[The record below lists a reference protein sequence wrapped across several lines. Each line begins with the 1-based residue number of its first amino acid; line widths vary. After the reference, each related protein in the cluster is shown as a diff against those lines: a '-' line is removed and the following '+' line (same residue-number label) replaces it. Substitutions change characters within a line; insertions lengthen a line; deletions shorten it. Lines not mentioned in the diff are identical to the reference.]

1 MPCNSYRD
9 TITEAGG
16 TELGVEAV
24 ADGEFLQR
32 VGDEIVGA
40 SLTAPPI
47 GSMTMWAGLAASVPS
62 GWLLCDGSEY
72 DPTTIPA
79 LAAVLSTRFNTGGET
94 PGYIRVPDLRSR
106 FPMGAATDP
115 DVGSLGGAATHTHTV
130 SSATTGITAGIINNA
145 QRQVAAV
152 GLNTA
157 AAQAPTIND
166 PGHTHTTGAGSSIP
180 PYIGIHYIIRAT

>member
-1 MPCNSYRD
+1 MPCNPYRD

-47 GSMTMWAGLAASVPS
+47 GSMTMWAGNSAFTPS
-62 GWLLCDGSEY
+62 GWLLCDGTAI
-72 DPTTIPA
+72 DPTTYPS
-79 LAAVLSTRFNTGGET
+79 LAAQITTTFNTGGEP
-94 PGYIRVPDLRSR
+94 PGWIRVPDLRAR
-106 FPMGAATDP
+106 FPYGATTDV
-115 DVGSLGGAATHTHTV
+115 DRGTVGGASSHTHSV
-130 SSATTGITAGIINNA
+130 MSNVTGITVGIANTVNRGVAGAVNTAGA
-145 QRQVAAV
+145 QAAV
-152 GLNTA
+152 VT
-157 AAQAPTIND
+157 D
-166 PGHTHTTGAGSSIP
+166 PGHAHVTAVGSSLP

>member
-1 MPCNSYRD
+1 MPCSPYRD

-72 DPTTIPA
+72 DPTTLPA
-79 LAAVLSTRFNTGGET
+79 LAAVISTRFNTGGET

-106 FPMGAATDP
+106 YPRGAATDP
-115 DVGSLGGAATHTHTV
+115 DVGSLGGASSHTHSV
-130 SSATTGITAGIINNA
+130 MSNTTGITVGIANNVNRGVAGAVNTAGA
-145 QRQVAAV
+145 QAAV
-152 GLNTA
+152 VT
-157 AAQAPTIND
+157 D
-166 PGHTHTTGAGSSIP
+166 PGHTHVTAVGSSLP
-180 PYIGIHYIIRAT
+180 PYIGIHFIIRAT